1 MEGSTGL
8 LDLTRERCAVEG
20 KPLSETPLQSE
31 LSWKKGTSGNTH
43 HNVTDRRPRRR
54 TSRDVITTS
63 VIAHLH
69 TDVSLTM
76 KLNEVFVIF
85 TVMCE
90 QQEGLDSSFT
100 NSAETVALLCRDVC
114 RTGYLV
120 AIQALSQKGIR
131 NGPARRIVGSFCQ
144 GRACR

>member
-8 LDLTRERCAVEG
+8 DLTRKRCAVEG
-20 KPLSETPLQSE
+20 IPLSETRLQSE

-43 HNVTDRRPRRR
+43 HNVSDRRPRRR

-90 QQEGLDSSFT
+90 QQEGLDSSFA
-100 NSAETVALLCRDVC
+100 NSAEGEIADSV
-114 RTGYLV
+114 
-120 AIQALSQKGIR
+120 QASR
-131 NGPARRIVGSFCQ
+131 SSAAARVRKREVSGL
-144 GRACR
+144 